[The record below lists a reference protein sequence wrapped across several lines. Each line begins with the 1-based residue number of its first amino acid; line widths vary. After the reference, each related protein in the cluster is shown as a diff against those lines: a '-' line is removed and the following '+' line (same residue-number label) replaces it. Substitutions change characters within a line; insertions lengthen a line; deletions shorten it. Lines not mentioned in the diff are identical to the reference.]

1 MACLEPVC
9 FRNNAV
15 RISFDQPISTSFD
28 EVRIH
33 SGSRHETLLQ
43 PFRCFEFYEV
53 NLPLARVSN
62 VSIFNR
68 DLVDGL
74 QLYSYSAEKGSIR
87 CKQAYSLN
95 EILDFRNSGF

>member
-1 MACLEPVC
+1 MRYVYT
-9 FRNNAV
+9 
-15 RISFDQPISTSFD
+15 I
-28 EVRIH
+28 RIH
-33 SGSRHETLLQ
+33 TGSRHETLLQ

-68 DLVDGL
+68 DLVGGL
-74 QLYSYSAEKGSIR
+74 QLYSYSAKKRSLR

-95 EILDFRNSGF
+95 KILYFRDSGFRFEFLNLETIHKVGIFEF